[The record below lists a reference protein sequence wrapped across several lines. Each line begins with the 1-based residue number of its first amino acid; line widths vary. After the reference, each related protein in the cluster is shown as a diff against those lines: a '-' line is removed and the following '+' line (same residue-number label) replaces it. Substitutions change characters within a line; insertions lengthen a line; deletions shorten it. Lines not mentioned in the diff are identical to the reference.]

1 MFPRF
6 LLPYYSETYP
16 IKAATEKPEQSRYK
30 LNFYQTI
37 AMKSNSK
44 NVVRATFRTATQ
56 LVAIM
61 AVILVTLIA
70 CGKSDSGGSVQ
81 NKDLIGTWVWES
93 ATVDGKNVEDISFEG
108 KKFSDYFGDCFKKNK
123 FVFTDKEVVFYE
135 YAPLKTGLNQCKERF
150 STASYFFSGNTL
162 VIKGEGGAGSINVSI
177 VGNKATI
184 TDRVEDGVFKGKI
197 RVTTFRRI

>member
-1 MFPRF
+1 MKP
-6 LLPYYSETYP
+6 TP

-70 CGKSDSGGSVQ
+70 CSKSDSEESSD
-81 NKDLIGTWVWES
+81 NKKLKKTL
-93 ATVDGKNVEDISFEG
+93 ATKN
-108 KKFSDYFGDCFKKNK
+108 
-123 FVFTDKEVVFYE
+123 
-135 YAPLKTGLNQCKERF
+135 
-150 STASYFFSGNTL
+150 
-162 VIKGEGGAGSINVSI
+162 
-177 VGNKATI
+177 
-184 TDRVEDGVFKGKI
+184 
-197 RVTTFRRI
+197 

>member
-1 MFPRF
+1 
-6 LLPYYSETYP
+6 
-16 IKAATEKPEQSRYK
+16 
-30 LNFYQTI
+30 
-37 AMKSNSK
+37 MKSNSK

-70 CGKSDSGGSVQ
+70 CSKSDSGGSVQ

-93 ATVDGKNVEDISFEG
+93 ATIDGKNVEDISFGG
-108 KKFSDYFGDCFKKNK
+108 KKISDYFGDCFKKDK

-150 STASYFFSGNTL
+150 STASYVFSGNTL

-184 TDRVEDGVFKGKI
+184 TDRVEDGIFKGKI
-197 RVTTFRRI
+197 RVTTFRKI

>member
-1 MFPRF
+1 
-6 LLPYYSETYP
+6 
-16 IKAATEKPEQSRYK
+16 
-30 LNFYQTI
+30 
-37 AMKSNSK
+37 MKSNSK

-70 CGKSDSGGSVQ
+70 CSKSDSGESSE
-81 NKDLIGTWVWES
+81 NKKLEENSDNKKLKESQDKKNLIGTWVWES
-93 ATVDGKNVEDISFEG
+93 STLDGKNVEDISFGG
-108 KKFSDYFGDCFKKNK
+108 KKISDYFGDCFKKDK
-123 FVFTDKEVVFYE
+123 FVFTDKEVVLYE
-135 YAPLKTGLNQCKERF
+135 YAPSKTNPNQCKERF
-150 STASYFFSGNTL
+150 STASYVFSGNTL

>member
-150 STASYFFSGNTL
+150 STASYVFSGNTL